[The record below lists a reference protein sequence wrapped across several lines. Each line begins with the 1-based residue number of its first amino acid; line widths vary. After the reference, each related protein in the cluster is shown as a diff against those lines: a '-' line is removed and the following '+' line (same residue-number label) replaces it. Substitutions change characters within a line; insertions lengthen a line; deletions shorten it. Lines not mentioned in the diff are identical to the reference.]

1 MGSGRV
7 FASSVDSPRKGK
19 KNKKEKKKKKSN
31 ALSTPSAKGSRGASA
46 PAVMEAAIHGCDQ
59 RSPVVE
65 FNHPRLEEAA
75 TGGRAPFGARSFGA
89 RSWGGALTEQA
100 AQLGKDLRVA

>member
-1 MGSGRV
+1 MPV
-7 FASSVDSPRKGK
+7 PWIVQEKE
-19 KNKKEKKKKKSN
+19 KNKKEKKKKNSN
-31 ALSTPSAKGSRGASA
+31 ALSIPWSAKGSRGASA

-65 FNHPRLEEAA
+65 FNHPRLVEA
-75 TGGRAPFGARSFGA
+75 RAGVGPRSEFGA
-89 RSWGGALTEQA
+89 RSWGEALTEQA